1 MKRPLSK
8 TKVTV
13 KLRRGAVKG
22 TWYLQLE
29 AYPVIK
35 PGYDKPQRI
44 VESLNRMINTP
55 VWDRTS
61 STRSGMPKVKR
72 DTNGII
78 MCRSSLD
85 QESCIFADNVRK
97 LRQHEY
103 DTAALYTGREEAI
116 AEQSQRSNQDFIA
129 YFKKITTTVHPNSS
143 DSIINNWT
151 RVGELLSYYTNGRPV
166 PFSIISVKWLEN
178 LRLFMLKA
186 PQGGGKSGTIS
197 QSTAST
203 YFSIVK
209 AGLKQAFVDEYLT
222 TDISEK
228 VKGIPSGEK
237 QRVALTIEEVN
248 QLVATPC
255 QSDVLKRAF
264 LFSVLTGMRHCDIK
278 SLRWGQIEQVENGYR
293 IGFTQKKTSVPE
305 YLPISEQALALCG
318 DRKSDNRLVFEG
330 LQDPSWIN
338 RPLAL
343 WVKQAG
349 ITKHITFH
357 CARHT
362 FATLQITNGT
372 DIYTVSKMLG
382 HTNVRTT
389 QIYAKVV
396 DEKKEQAANAIRLKE
411 PEHKD
416 KDDC

>member
-103 DTAALYTGREEAI
+103 DTAALYTGREEEI
-116 AEQSQRSNQDFIA
+116 AEQNQRSNQDFIA
-129 YFKKITTTVHPNSS
+129 YFKKITTTIHPNSS

-166 PFSIISVKWLEN
+166 SFSMISVKWLEN

-209 AGLKQAFVDEYLT
+209 AGLKQAFVDGYLT
-222 TDISEK
+222 VDLSAK
-228 VKGIPSGEK
+228 VKGIPEEESRREHLTIGELNILAHTPCAIPVVK
-237 QRVALTIEEVN
+237 RSALFSALTG
-248 QLVATPC
+248 L
-255 QSDVLKRAF
+255 
-264 LFSVLTGMRHCDIK
+264 RHVDIK
-278 SLRWGQIEQVENGYR
+278 LMTWREVVEAGNRYR
-293 IGFTQKKTSVPE
+293 LDFTQRKTHGVE
-305 YLPISEQALALCG
+305 YMPISAQAHQLCG
-318 DRKSDNRLVFEG
+318 ERQEGNRLVFEG
-330 LQDPSWIN
+330 LPDPSWISK
-338 RPLAL
+338 PLQR
-343 WVKQAG
+343 WIQSAG

-357 CARHT
+357 CFRHT
-362 FATLQITNGT
+362 YATLQLWGT
-372 DIYTVSKMLG
+372 ERSV
-382 HTNVRTT
+382 
-389 QIYAKVV
+389 
-396 DEKKEQAANAIRLKE
+396 
-411 PEHKD
+411 
-416 KDDC
+416 